1 MKKKSLI
8 FIPAFLLN
16 YFVVVFISIFLF
28 SPDSYN
34 LEFTLGKLIT
44 TIVSLFLGLAAY
56 QLYLKYSKAELHKE
70 NHVPTPE
77 DKVNK
82 MKRKKYIIFFI
93 AILLI
98 LYNVMFII
106 IPCATGQTPAMVFLE
121 KITDIFSINFYLEI
135 CSHVESWFH
144 GAFPMW
150 KYRTFVELIDKSNLI
165 FNATSSETFHA
176 MFVFVVS
183 YFFFS
188 KIVLKEER
196 KKLFALNS

>member
-8 FIPAFLLN
+8 FISAFLLN

-56 QLYLKYSKAELHKE
+56 QLYLKYSKAESQKE
-70 NHVPTPE
+70 KYIPIS
-77 DKVNK
+77 KNK
-82 MKRKKYIIFFI
+82 MKRKKYIFYII
-93 AILLI
+93 AMLLI
-98 LYNVMFII
+98 LYNIMFII
-106 IPCATGQTPAMVFLE
+106 IPWATGQTPAMAVLGNISNLFDL
-121 KITDIFSINFYLEI
+121 NFYLD
-135 CSHVESWFH
+135 VFFKVDDWFH

-196 KKLFALNS
+196 KKLFAINS

>member
-1 MKKKSLI
+1 MKKKSYV

-16 YFVVVFISIFLF
+16 YFVVVFISIFFF

-56 QLYLKYSKAELHKE
+56 QLYLKYSKSEPQKE
-70 NHVPTPE
+70 KHIPISE
-77 DKVNK
+77 DK
-82 MKRKKYIIFFI
+82 MKQKKYIFYII
-93 AILLI
+93 AMLLI
-98 LYNVMFII
+98 LYNILFII
-106 IPCATGQTPAMVFLE
+106 IPWATGQTPAMAVLGNISNLFDL
-121 KITDIFSINFYLEI
+121 NFYLD
-135 CSHVESWFH
+135 VFLKVDDWFH

-196 KKLFALNS
+196 KKLFAINS

>member
-8 FIPAFLLN
+8 FIPAFILN

-56 QLYLKYSKAELHKE
+56 QLYLKYSKAESQKE
-70 NHVPTPE
+70 KYIPISK
-77 DKVNK
+77 DK
-82 MKRKKYIIFFI
+82 MKRKKYIFYII
-93 AILLI
+93 AMLLI
-98 LYNVMFII
+98 LYNIMFII
-106 IPCATGQTPAMVFLE
+106 IPWATGQTPAMAVLGNISNLFDL
-121 KITDIFSINFYLEI
+121 NFYLD
-135 CSHVESWFH
+135 VFLKVDDWFH

-196 KKLFALNS
+196 KKLFAINS

>member
-8 FIPAFLLN
+8 FISAFLLN

-56 QLYLKYSKAELHKE
+56 QLYLKYSKAESQKE
-70 NHVPTPE
+70 KYIPISK
-77 DKVNK
+77 DK
-82 MKRKKYIIFFI
+82 MKRKKYIFYII
-93 AILLI
+93 AMLLI
-98 LYNVMFII
+98 LYNIMFII
-106 IPCATGQTPAMVFLE
+106 IPWATGQTPAMAVLGNISNLFDL
-121 KITDIFSINFYLEI
+121 NFYLD
-135 CSHVESWFH
+135 VFLKVDDWFH

-196 KKLFALNS
+196 KKLFAINS

>member
-16 YFVVVFISIFLF
+16 YFVVVFISIFFF

-44 TIVSLFLGLAAY
+44 TIVSLFFGLAAY
-56 QLYLKYSKAELHKE
+56 QLYLKYSKSEPLKE
-70 NHVPTPE
+70 KHIPTPE
-77 DKVNK
+77 DK
-82 MKRKKYIIFFI
+82 MKRKKYIFYII
-93 AILLI
+93 AVLII
-98 LYNVMFII
+98 LYNVLFII
-106 IPCATGQTPAMVFLE
+106 IPCATGQTLAMVFLE
-121 KITDIFSINFYLEI
+121 KITDIFDVNFYLEI
-135 CSHVESWFH
+135 CSSVENWFH
-144 GAFPMW
+144 NAFPMW

-196 KKLFALNS
+196 KKLFAINS